1 MKEVKLKRPC
11 EIHEVKTP
19 WIDHLEGVPAHL
31 NYFQG
36 SMYDK
41 LAEIATNY
49 PDYIAYD
56 FMGGKVKYR
65 DFINKVDEC
74 ARALA
79 AIGVKEG
86 ESVTICM
93 PNAPQAVIMF
103 YAVNKIGA
111 IANMVHPLSGEKEI
125 EFCLRQASSVVCLTL
140 DQFYGKFENIRGNVP
155 LRSLILT
162 SIKDVLSPVKRK
174 GYYLAEGRKI
184 KKVPENAEIVW
195 WEKFL
200 RDGNNYHGPFHA
212 VRNAQD
218 PAAILY
224 SGGTTG
230 TMKGI
235 LLSNL
240 NFNALGQQIIATNP
254 MFKPGDKMLAVMPI
268 FHGFGLGVCIH
279 SMLSSGGRCLLIPRF
294 NPESYAKLLK
304 KHKPNF
310 IAGVP
315 TLYEALLRLKT
326 LNRVD
331 LSCLKGVFSGG
342 DSLSIELKK
351 RFDDFLE
358 QHNASIHVREGYG
371 TTECVTASCL
381 TPIHTAKE
389 GSIGLPFPDTYYKIV
404 KPGTEE
410 EVPYGEEGEI
420 CLSGPTV
427 MMEYINNPKET
438 ADTLRKHAD
447 GLTWVHTGDLG
458 IMDDEGF
465 IYFKQRIKRMIIT
478 SGYNVYPS
486 QIENALD
493 AHELVHMSCVI
504 GVPDPL
510 KMQKVVAYVVLKPGV
525 KVSEDEAREIL
536 LKYCEKHMA
545 KYALPREIRF
555 RDALPKTL
563 VGKVAYRVLE
573 EEEKAKGENKEK

>member
-1 MKEVKLKRPC
+1 MSNENMN
-11 EIHEVKTP
+11 VKTP
-19 WIDHLEGVPAHL
+19 WISHLGGVPAHL
-31 NYFQG
+31 EYFQG

-41 LAEIATNY
+41 VASISENY

-56 FMGGKVKYR
+56 FMGSKTRYK
-65 DFINKVDEC
+65 DFIRKVDEC

-125 EFCLRQASSVVCLTL
+125 EFCLKESASVVCLTL
-140 DQFYGKFENIRGNVP
+140 DQFYGKFENIRNNIP

-162 SIKDVLSPVKRK
+162 SIKDALSPIKKK

-184 KKVPENAEIVW
+184 KKVPANAEIVW

-200 RDGNNYHGPFHA
+200 RDGARYHGPFHA
-212 VRNAQD
+212 VRKSED
-218 PAAILY
+218 PAVILY

-235 LLSNL
+235 LLSNM
-240 NFNALGQQIIATNP
+240 NFNALSQQIIATNP

-279 SMLSSGGRCLLIPRF
+279 SMLASGGRCLLIPRF

-315 TLYEALLRLKT
+315 TLYEALLRIKSLD
-326 LNRVD
+326 RVD

-351 RFDDFLE
+351 RFDAFLAN
-358 QHNASIHVREGYG
+358 HNASIPVREGYG

-381 TPIHTAKE
+381 TPSHMAKE
-389 GSIGLPFPDTYYKIV
+389 GSIGLPFPDTFYKIV

-420 CLSGPTV
+420 CLAGPTV
-427 MMEYINNPKET
+427 MMEYINNPEET
-438 ADTLRKHAD
+438 ANTLRRHKD

-458 IMDDEGF
+458 MMDDEGF
-465 IYFKQRIKRMIIT
+465 IYFRQRIKRMIVT

-486 QIENALD
+486 RLENILD

-504 GVPDPL
+504 GVPDPY
-510 KMQKVVAYVVLKPGV
+510 KIQKVAAFVVLKPDV
-525 KVSEDEAREIL
+525 KVSEDEARKIL
-536 LKYCEKHMA
+536 LEYCSKHVA
-545 KYALPREIRF
+545 KYAMPAYIEF
-555 RDALPKTL
+555 RDMLPKTL

-573 EEEKAKGENKEK
+573 EEQAKKFA

>member
-1 MKEVKLKRPC
+1 MNNTDNLSVKA
-11 EIHEVKTP
+11 P
-19 WIDHLEGVPAHL
+19 WIKNLGGVPAHL
-31 NYFQG
+31 EYFQG

-41 LAEIATNY
+41 VAQIAVNY
-49 PDYIAYD
+49 PNYIAYD
-56 FMGGKVKYR
+56 FMGGKVKYK
-65 DFINKVDEC
+65 DFIRKVDEC

-86 ESVTICM
+86 ERVTICM

-103 YAVNKIGA
+103 YAVNKVGA
-111 IANMVHPLSGEKEI
+111 VANMVHPLSSEKEI
-125 EFCLRQASSVVCLTL
+125 EFYLKESASAVCITL
-140 DQFYGKFENIRGNVP
+140 DRFYGKFENIRGNVP
-155 LRSLILT
+155 LRSLIIT

-174 GYYLAEGRKI
+174 GYYLAAGRKI
-184 KKVPENAEIVW
+184 KKVPANAEIVW

-200 RDGNNYHGPFHA
+200 RDGADYHGPYHV
-212 VRNAQD
+212 VRKAED
-218 PAAILY
+218 PAVILY

-230 TMKGI
+230 TTKGI
-235 LLSNL
+235 LLSNM
-240 NFNALGQQIIATNP
+240 NFNALSQQIIATNP

-294 NPESYAKLLK
+294 NPQSYAKLLK

-351 RFDDFLE
+351 RFDAFLKE
-358 QHNASIHVREGYG
+358 HNATIPVREGYG

-381 TPIHTAKE
+381 PPSHWAKE
-389 GSIGLPFPDTYYKIV
+389 GSIGLPFPDTFYKIV

-420 CLSGPTV
+420 CLAGPTV
-427 MMEYINNPKET
+427 MMEYINNPEET
-438 ADTLRKHAD
+438 ANTLRRHAD

-458 IMDDEGF
+458 MMDEDGF
-465 IYFKQRIKRMIIT
+465 IYFRQRIKRMIVT

-486 QIENALD
+486 QIENVLD
-493 AHELVHMSCVI
+493 AHEYVHMSCVI

-510 KMQKVVAYVVLKPGV
+510 KMQKVVAFVVLKPGL
-525 KVSEDEAREIL
+525 KVSQEEAKEAIL
-536 LKYCEKHMA
+536 EHCSKYVA
-545 KYALPREIRF
+545 KYAMPADIQF
-555 RDALPKTL
+555 RDDMPKTL
-563 VGKVAYRVLE
+563 VGKVAYRILE
-573 EEEKAKGENKEK
+573 EGELQKYAQGA

>member
-1 MKEVKLKRPC
+1 MNNTDNLSVKA
-11 EIHEVKTP
+11 P
-19 WIDHLEGVPAHL
+19 WIKNLGGVPAHL
-31 NYFQG
+31 EYFQG

-41 LAEIATNY
+41 VAQIAVNY
-49 PDYIAYD
+49 PNYIAYD
-56 FMGGKVKYR
+56 FMGGKVKYK
-65 DFINKVDEC
+65 DFIRKVDEC

-86 ESVTICM
+86 ERVTICM

-103 YAVNKIGA
+103 YAVNKVGA
-111 IANMVHPLSGEKEI
+111 IANMVHPLSSEKEI
-125 EFCLRQASSVVCLTL
+125 EFYLKESASAVCITL
-140 DQFYGKFENIRGNVP
+140 DRFYGKFENIRGNVP
-155 LRSLILT
+155 LRSLIIT

-174 GYYLAEGRKI
+174 GYYLAAGRKI
-184 KKVPENAEIVW
+184 KKVPANAEIVW

-200 RDGNNYHGPFHA
+200 RDGADYHGPYHV
-212 VRNAQD
+212 VRKAED
-218 PAAILY
+218 PAVILY

-230 TMKGI
+230 TTKGI
-235 LLSNL
+235 LLSNM
-240 NFNALGQQIIATNP
+240 NFNALSQQIIATNP

-294 NPESYAKLLK
+294 NPQSYAKLLK

-351 RFDDFLE
+351 RFDAFLKE
-358 QHNASIHVREGYG
+358 HNATIPVREGYG

-381 TPIHTAKE
+381 TPSHWAKE
-389 GSIGLPFPDTYYKIV
+389 GSIGLPFPDTFYKIV

-420 CLSGPTV
+420 CLAGPTV
-427 MMEYINNPKET
+427 MMEYINNPEET
-438 ADTLRKHAD
+438 ANTLRRHAD

-458 IMDDEGF
+458 MMDEDGF
-465 IYFKQRIKRMIIT
+465 IYFRQRIKRMIVT

-486 QIENALD
+486 QIENVLD
-493 AHELVHMSCVI
+493 AHEYVHMSCVI

-510 KMQKVVAYVVLKPGV
+510 KMQKVVAFVVLRPGL
-525 KVSEDEAREIL
+525 KVSQEEAKEAIL
-536 LKYCEKHMA
+536 EHCSKYVA
-545 KYALPREIRF
+545 KYAMPADIQF
-555 RDALPKTL
+555 RDDMPKTL
-563 VGKVAYRVLE
+563 VGKVAYRILE
-573 EEEKAKGENKEK
+573 EGELQKYAQGA